1 MLTIDVQKAINTQKL
16 GSDFFPPSLPLCS
29 AVPHMARQCTALQCQ
44 CIHEE
49 SSRSLR
55 SNQSN
60 VDYRGGS
67 VTDAFINVPSSS
79 AQGYLVI
86 KWYSLQIDMKNDISF
101 KSGAHVQ
108 VSSDLLRY
116 IYESYYYTDLSH
128 SHNGQHLIC
137 SSLSSMQSVQQVLR
151 QIVGEL
157 LVWHLVIK
165 QVASQHI
172 VAIHI
177 F

>member
-1 MLTIDVQKAINTQKL
+1 MNCSECQKQLLHTTCSPHVLSLEFSCIELVYETCCVQNLFLTFRTIFVHNMFSPCSAKRRA
-16 GSDFFPPSLPLCS
+16 SDKDLTVLTFFEEKNRPQCR

-116 IYESYYYTDLSH
+116 IR
-128 SHNGQHLIC
+128 I
-137 SSLSSMQSVQQVLR
+137 
-151 QIVGEL
+151 L
-157 LVWHLVIK
+157 LL
-165 QVASQHI
+165 
-172 VAIHI
+172 
-177 F
+177 

>member
-1 MLTIDVQKAINTQKL
+1 MADDHHMTTKLFL
-16 GSDFFPPSLPLCS
+16 GSLRASRAIKNRPQCS

-128 SHNGQHLIC
+128 SHNG
-137 SSLSSMQSVQQVLR
+137 
-151 QIVGEL
+151 
-157 LVWHLVIK
+157 
-165 QVASQHI
+165 
-172 VAIHI
+172 
-177 F
+177 

>member
-16 GSDFFPPSLPLCS
+16 GSDFFPSSLPLCS

-116 IYESYYYTDLSH
+116 IRILLLYSVDLSH
-128 SHNGQHLIC
+128 SHNGQYLIC
-137 SSLSSMQSVQQVLR
+137 SSLSSS
-151 QIVGEL
+151 QID
-157 LVWHLVIK
+157 
-165 QVASQHI
+165 SR
-172 VAIHI
+172 
-177 F
+177 